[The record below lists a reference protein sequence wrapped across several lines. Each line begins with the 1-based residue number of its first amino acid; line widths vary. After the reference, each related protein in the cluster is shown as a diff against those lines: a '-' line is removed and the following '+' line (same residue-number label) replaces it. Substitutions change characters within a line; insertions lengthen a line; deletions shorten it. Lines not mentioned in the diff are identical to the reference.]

1 MVWREITL
9 LSIPCRILAALV
21 LSGVIG
27 MERGL
32 KNRAAGFRT
41 YMLVCIGS
49 CMIMMINQFS
59 YQSTGL
65 GDPVRMGAQVIS
77 GIGFLG
83 AGSIIVTT
91 HNQIKGLTTA
101 AGLWTS
107 ACIGLSLGFGMYEVA
122 LVGGIAIFLVL
133 TLLHK
138 WENRMRR
145 NAKVLTVYI
154 ELSPGFGLSDFLQT
168 TRELAL
174 DVSNLQLES
183 DNSAAHNTVCFM
195 TTVRGKERVKRDALL
210 TMLHGMPCVRYLEE
224 L

>member
-1 MVWREITL
+1 MIWREITL

-21 LSGVIG
+21 LSGIIG

-107 ACIGLSLGFGMYEVA
+107 ACIGLSLGFGMYEIA
-122 LVGGIAIFLVL
+122 LVGGIAIFLTL

-154 ELSPGFGLSDFLQT
+154 ELNAGFGLSDFLQT
-168 TRELAL
+168 ARELAL
-174 DVSNLQLES
+174 DVSNIQLES
-183 DNSAAHNTVCFM
+183 DNSSAHNAVCFVI
-195 TTVRGKERVKRDALL
+195 TVRGKERLKHDALL